1 MSVGDGV
8 VEADCAAFAL
18 CQAVEGVAGCDD
30 DVAVL
35 IELGGSDHMALAVGQ
50 VADGADGQ
58 AVAVHIAV
66 VVQQCVA
73 ADGKRRV
80 LVGGQRAVHGKGDIA
95 GEGDLVGAGV
105 LLVVVIVS
113 DVIVVIVIVGH
124 FLLAEVPGADGEG
137 VVSFGQAV
145 DLDVGVLDVGI
156 IVMGRAVGGAEVA
169 VVVDRDLVAVIVVEA
184 HHEIDVV
191 LDAVAVDILE
201 VAAAF
206 GQGVDGER
214 PAVVVEGPFVDTG
227 TYCALGDDFAFD
239 DGGVALGGDDGAAL
253 GQLEGDGGGGIVQG
267 HRIIVDRGQVE
278 AGAACH
284 GRGAVGHLIADIH
297 LPVVI
302 GRRGESPGAVAV
314 VGQASLGG
322 IDGDVGYVQCVAGI
336 HIGGM
341 GQQVG
346 GAEGQ
351 RTVLAAVGQG
361 GGPGDHRPIVC
372 PCDVDGDVLPGAVG
386 RGDGDGV
393 GGRVAVSQRLDIW

>member
-267 HRIIVDRGQVE
+267 HRGVVFLHVAKGDGVLLAAGRPVAGGGLDRDVVAGGGLVIQVGPCRHCDH
-278 AGAACH
+278 A
-284 GRGAVGHLIADIH
+284 AVGIDGKTSGSVVAQGIAD
-297 LPVVI
+297 
-302 GRRGESPGAVAV
+302 AVAV
-314 VGQASLGG
+314 HVHGTGGNAHLG
-322 IDGDVGYVQCVAGI
+322 A
-336 HIGGM
+336 
-341 GQQVG
+341 
-346 GAEGQ
+346 
-351 RTVLAAVGQG
+351 
-361 GGPGDHRPIVC
+361 
-372 PCDVDGDVLPGAVG
+372 G
-386 RGDGDGV
+386 RGV
-393 GGRVAVSQRLDIW
+393 FRNNVCS